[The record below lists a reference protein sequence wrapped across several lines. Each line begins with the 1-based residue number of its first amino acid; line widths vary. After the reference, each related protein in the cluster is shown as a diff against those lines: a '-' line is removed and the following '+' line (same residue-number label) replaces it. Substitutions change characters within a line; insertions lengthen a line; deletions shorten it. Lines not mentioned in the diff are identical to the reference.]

1 MAFLKI
7 GLFAFERYS
16 AIFEGNLLLNDF
28 TWNLISKI
36 KLLPWDNF
44 YLRWP
49 WKVWVLWFTL
59 HYQEKRLE
67 ISVKQKTSNKQI
79 QLLQLP
85 YLSPAQCTYCLSVYL
100 YPMYSSIV
108 YVSSVNLYVCPNCLC
123 SCRNAT
129 SVNIWSS
136 RSQQAFHKT
145 SKSQKC

>member
-49 WKVWVLWFTL
+49 
-59 HYQEKRLE
+59 
-67 ISVKQKTSNKQI
+67 
-79 QLLQLP
+79 
-85 YLSPAQCTYCLSVYL
+85 
-100 YPMYSSIV
+100 
-108 YVSSVNLYVCPNCLC
+108 
-123 SCRNAT
+123 
-129 SVNIWSS
+129 
-136 RSQQAFHKT
+136 
-145 SKSQKC
+145 